1 MQMRQLADAVNH
13 YMDSY
18 GNGQSPFFTAVPG
31 LILLRATQEHHPT
44 HLIHSPALCVVIQGA
59 KWTTFGNARYDYAA
73 GEALLVSLDMP
84 GFSQVAQ
91 GNPDTPYLSAVIGL
105 DAGILSQVLAELEHP
120 PTPPVDAT
128 PGAAVTR
135 IEGPLADCTL
145 RAMRLIDNPA
155 AIPVLYPAI
164 MKEICY
170 WLLTGPHGSALARLA
185 LGSGNAPNVI
195 NAIHHLR
202 HHFARAIS
210 VEELAAVAGLSA
222 SAFHRHFKALTAMS
236 PLQYQKRMR
245 LLQARKLMIVDAA
258 NAEEAA
264 FQVGYESASQFSR
277 EYARMF
283 GQPPRRDIT
292 ALRTEARRVVEMAG

>member
-1 MQMRQLADAVNH
+1 MQMQQLADAAQH
-13 YMDSY
+13 YLDQY
-18 GNGQSPFFTAVPG
+18 GEGQSPFFTAVPG
-31 LILLRATQEHHPT
+31 LILLRAVTEQHPT

-59 KWTTFGNARYDYAA
+59 KWTTFGSTRYDYAA

-91 GNPDTPYLSAVIGL
+91 GSPEQPYLSAVVGL
-105 DAGILSQVLAELEHP
+105 DTGILSQVLAELAHP
-120 PTPPVDAT
+120 PAPPADTA

-170 WLLTGPHGSALARLA
+170 WLLTGPHGGAVARLA

-195 NAIHHLR
+195 HAIQYLR
-202 HHFARAIS
+202 QHFARALSID
-210 VEELAAVAGLSA
+210 ELAAVAGLSA
-222 SAFHRHFKALTAMS
+222 SAFHRHFKALTSMS

-245 LLQARKLMIVDAA
+245 LLQARKLMIVDDAH
-258 NAEEAA
+258 AEEAA

-283 GQPPRRDIT
+283 GQPPRRDIA
-292 ALRTEARRVVEMAG
+292 ALRVEARRVLSMAG

>member
-1 MQMRQLADAVNH
+1 MRMQQLATAVNT
-13 YMDSY
+13 YIDSH
-18 GNGQSPFFTAVPG
+18 GEASSPFFTQVPG

-44 HLIHSPALCVVIQGA
+44 HLLHSPALCVVIQGA
-59 KWTTFGNARYDYAA
+59 KWTTFGSTRYDYAA

-84 GFSQVAQ
+84 GFSQVAR
-91 GNPDTPYLSAVIGL
+91 GSPDQPYLSVILGL
-105 DAGILSQVLAELEHP
+105 DIGMLSQVLTELPQP
-120 PTPPVDAT
+120 PALPPENT
-128 PGAAVTR
+128 PGAAVIR

-145 RAMRLIDNPA
+145 RALRLIETPA

-170 WLLTGPHGSALARLA
+170 WLLTGPHGGAVARLA
-185 LGSGNAPNVI
+185 LGNSGTPNVV

-202 HHFARAIS
+202 SHFARAIS
-210 VEELAAVAGLSA
+210 IDELAAVAGLSA

-245 LLQARKLMIVDAA
+245 LLQARKLMIVDAI
-258 NAEEAA
+258 NAEDAA
-264 FQVGYESASQFSR
+264 FQVGYESPSQFSR

-283 GQPPRRDIT
+283 GQPPRRDIS
-292 ALRTEARRVVEMAG
+292 ALRINKRVLENLVL